1 MKTRDGL
8 EILRRRF
15 KETPGFQ
22 EAYDEAKLN
31 RKIGDIIYDA
41 REEAGLSQTQLAK
54 MIGTQQ
60 SVISRLEDAD
70 YEGHSLA
77 MLQRIAKA
85 LGKTLIVGFQD
96 KKKKK
101 AA

>member
-8 EILRRRF
+8 EILRRRL
-15 KETPGFQ
+15 KTRLGLQ
-22 EAYDEAKLN
+22 EAYEEEKLN
-31 RKIGDIIYDA
+31 LLIGNMIYDA
-41 REEAGLSQTQLAK
+41 REEAGLSQAQLAK
-54 MIGTQQ
+54 KIGTQQ

-70 YEGHSLA
+70 YEGHSLG

-85 LGKTLIVGFQD
+85 LNKTLVVGFQD